1 MFGLG
6 LGGRYTPEDVTT
18 QGSVGVSGVG
28 QNAIPKFS
36 GREANHAQAIQCT
49 TLSHWGKHT
58 FVDVLRRRGQLCASK
73 RAGDRFV
80 GYPNSYAVNS

>member
-1 MFGLG
+1 M
-6 LGGRYTPEDVTT
+6 
-18 QGSVGVSGVG
+18 
-28 QNAIPKFS
+28 PKLL